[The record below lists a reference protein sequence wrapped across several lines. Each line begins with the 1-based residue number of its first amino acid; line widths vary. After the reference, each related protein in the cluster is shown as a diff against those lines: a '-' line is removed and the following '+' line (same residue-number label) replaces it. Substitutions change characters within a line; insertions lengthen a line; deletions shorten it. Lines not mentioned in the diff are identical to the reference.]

1 MLIFREK
8 LQILNKD
15 NSYQD
20 VCNWIFQIELEK
32 GDENKY
38 KEY

>member
-1 MLIFREK
+1 MLIFSEK

-15 NSYQD
+15 NAYHD
-20 VCNWIFQIELEK
+20 VWNWIFQIELEK

-38 KEY
+38 KE